1 MNGISIIIPYYNDL
15 RIKDCLK
22 TLSTEFENLKRLS
35 KKKIEIIIINDGS
48 KKLKIRS
55 KILPIRLI
63 NKKINEGVG
72 KARNIGLKY
81 SKKKYV
87 LFLDSDV
94 IIPKNFLNQIL
105 RIIKNKSKKIF
116 YFPQSHIP
124 ADKNPSLFQKYLSI
138 SWHLNQTKDFQSK
151 EMLTSFC
158 LLVEKNYLIK
168 IGAFSEKYKK
178 AGGEE
183 FELLSRIN
191 KKFIKVC
198 EKINPFHFQDS
209 FIIRIKKLFYRSK
222 NFKNV
227 IVENKQIPTKTKFF
241 YSFKLLSSLLLICS
255 FIYFIFFKKYL
266 FLIFIFLF
274 IHIMNEH
281 NFFSFLIKLKKV
293 RLLFVSLIF
302 KLIEN
307 IIIAIGLII
316 SYISINV

>member
-15 RIKDCLK
+15 KIKECLK
-22 TLSTEFENLKRLS
+22 SLSFELENLKKLN

-48 KKLKIRS
+48 KILKIRS
-55 KILPIRLI
+55 KILPIKLI
-63 NKKINEGVG
+63 NKKKNEGVG

-124 ADKNPSLFQKYLSI
+124 ADKNPSLFQKYLST
-138 SWHLNQTKDFQSK
+138 SWYLNQTRDFQSK

-158 LLVEKNYLIK
+158 LLVEKNYFIK

-191 KKFIKVC
+191 KKFVKVC
-198 EKINPFHFQDS
+198 KKINPFHFQDS
-209 FIIRIKKLFYRSK
+209 LIIRIKKLFYRSK
-222 NFKNV
+222 NFKSV
-227 IVENKQIPTKTKFF
+227 IVKNKQIPTKTKIF
-241 YSFKLLSSLLLICS
+241 YSLKLLNSLLLVCS
-255 FIYFIFFKKYL
+255 FIYFIFFKKFL
-266 FLIFIFLF
+266 FLILVFLF
-274 IHIMNEH
+274 IHIMSEH
-281 NFFSFLIKLKKV
+281 NFFSFLIRFKKV
-293 RLLFVSLIF
+293 RLLFASLIF

-307 IIIAIGLII
+307 IVIAIGLII
-316 SYISINV
+316 SYVSINV